1 MTYLSIS
8 NTIKQTRFYI
18 IDKKGQGATGLGMC
32 NTSKILQYFFHGDCI
47 SQYKIHTQFY
57 IVTSSGEESD
67 IIDQEDENKDVTYTH
82 TRISDGKA
90 ERFLASNWNI
100 RKI

>member
-1 MTYLSIS
+1 MIYLSIS
-8 NTIKQTRFYI
+8 NSIKQTRFYT

-47 SQYKIHTQFY
+47 SQYKIHTPVFQFY

-67 IIDQEDENKDVTYTH
+67 ISDQDDENKDITYPH
-82 TRISDGKA
+82 TY
-90 ERFLASNWNI
+90 F
-100 RKI
+100 